1 MVSLF
6 LLLSLAILVH
16 CQANFAWNCANSRQ
30 ACINACFAV
39 QCGNANP
46 IQTRGPPGS
55 STAQRKRAGCAGSIC
70 NALTAPHPVIG
81 PSCDEFPFASSTE
94 GGDGA
99 YLRCIPAADNYSQGG
114 QLSGFFVVNGVVAGG
129 QYYTFITNSVGLRYC
144 DAAVPGGCANDGQQF
159 HTVRLLNKRGVETE
173 IPMLVPDPVEVGV
186 HDGEE
191 QAFNVTQP
199 SPMRKFVTSN
209 NIEIWLLGRDV
220 KEDFIGKDI
229 WFAAA
234 ERAVKIQREIPPKP

>member
-1 MVSLF
+1 MIIPPLSVSE
-6 LLLSLAILVH
+6 S
-16 CQANFAWNCANSRQ
+16 NTDGSR
-30 ACINACFAV
+30 
-39 QCGNANP
+39 
-46 IQTRGPPGS
+46 R
-55 STAQRKRAGCAGSIC
+55 
-70 NALTAPHPVIG
+70 
-81 PSCDEFPFASSTE
+81 
-94 GGDGA
+94 
-99 YLRCIPAADNYSQGG
+99 
-114 QLSGFFVVNGVVAGG
+114 
-129 QYYTFITNSVGLRYC
+129 RYC

-234 ERAVKIQREIPPKP
+234 ERPVKIQREIPPKP